1 MTVKAYKK
9 LSEICDYPLHLGVT
23 EAGGLLTG
31 SIKSSIGIGQLL
43 MDGIGDTIRVSLSS
57 DPIDEIKAGYEI
69 LKSLG
74 LSEPVT
80 SPTFTIIE
88 PYLIKDKK
96 IYHIDLYRIESRKE
110 LEVLGIEEYSA
121 ENDCLIFIEWPEKA
135 EGFFSEYDLK
145 IRLSHINEFSRE
157 LIIEKS

>member
-1 MTVKAYKK
+1 MNFNKKIVLNSLDDTADIAKEIASKLEKYPKNKASIIFLEGDLGTGKTTLVK
-9 LSEICDYPLHLGVT
+9 
-23 EAGGLLTG
+23 
-31 SIKSSIGIGQLL
+31 
-43 MDGIGDTIRVSLSS
+43 
-57 DPIDEIKAGYEI
+57 EI
-69 LKSLG
+69 LKSFG